1 MRRRSGCLPATQ
13 GQTSPKAT
21 TQRLRANPWGNHDDL
36 QDDPLP
42 APAGRGKLPS
52 SFSHS
57 SSSQAQSMAPPG
69 LLPMS
74 RALVVDDC
82 PDTTDSFCWLLRL
95 WGYDAR
101 AANDGPAALALA
113 AEFRPDVALVDL
125 AMPGMDGREVARRL
139 RRLPGLRRLLIV
151 GITGYAGGGRRPCPE
166 GDFDLCLL
174 KPVEPD
180 ELRRLLDGLAAAP
193 EARAPLGVK
202 GR

>member
-1 MRRRSGCLPATQ
+1 
-13 GQTSPKAT
+13 
-21 TQRLRANPWGNHDDL
+21 
-36 QDDPLP
+36 
-42 APAGRGKLPS
+42 
-52 SFSHS
+52 
-57 SSSQAQSMAPPG
+57 
-69 LLPMS
+69 MS

-125 AMPGMDGREVARRL
+125 AMPGMDGRELARRL

-151 GITGYAGGGRRPCPE
+151 GTTGYAGGGGRPCPE

-180 ELRRLLDGLAAAP
+180 ELRRLLDGLAAPP
-193 EARAPLGVK
+193 EPRALLGVRGRARANRCGVPA
-202 GR
+202 GGAVPQGCR